1 MNTYRDRGVTC
12 TSSDLLERGGGG
24 GPGSLLA
31 QHATFHLTLNGHP
44 APSSD
49 PATQSRVSVPKM
61 GVRARIAEW
70 PPRHAQSR
78 ESLLENGQGANHHGD
93 DPSTTTSS
101 ASFPIS
107 EVGLVRGGVA
117 RLPRRRTKDVEFRGG
132 YGGGR
137 GSPVGL
143 RAFPPLRQRS
153 NSEVTLSEQDENEV
167 EGRGGANLFREYGST
182 SSIDVQGIPE
192 QSFFDML
199 SQFHQERPD
208 QRSTAPVHLG
218 ELLYTNSPPS
228 APLPTGHSPIPTPR
242 GEDGGMGRSE
252 NRVRK
257 KSGGTDS
264 SLGTSSLFR
273 KLRSSSRGELDRG
286 EAGEDG
292 GGRNSTD
299 TPYKPWV
306 CPKSFVHYDAQSI
319 LFDLHEAAAQRAY
332 VSQRRNT
339 ATGASAASVSLAV
352 SRSSAL
358 SGLDATYSSV
368 EDLTLGLDPSAPT
381 PSLGVDPLDGP
392 PGGPTSSLLLLSCP
406 HFRNETGGHG
416 ERNVSFL
423 SSSAERGGEGG
434 AGDLARGSLRRSN
447 ASVSVVEVPIE
458 QQVTRIDRL
467 KLYSIE
473 HVDLG
478 ARYYRD
484 YFHGKEHSN
493 YFGTDDKLGP
503 VAVSIRREKLDDTK
517 DLKDQYQYRIIART
531 SELVTLRGSILEDAV
546 ASTGRHGTVRG
557 LPLKEVLEQVVPE
570 LSVSCLRLALSTPK
584 VTEQL
589 LKLDEQGLSQK
600 HKVGV
605 LLCRAGQST
614 EEEMYNNEEAT
625 PAFSAFMDLLGEQ
638 VYLRGFTNYAAQL
651 DTKTD
656 STGTHSLY
664 TTYQG
669 YEVMFH
675 VSTMLPYMPNNPQ
688 QLLRKRHIGNDIVTI
703 IFQEPGALPFTP
715 QNIRS
720 HFQHVF
726 VIVRVHNPCSDGT
739 CYSVAVTRMK
749 DVPPFGPPIPSGVTF
764 RDPEAFR
771 NFLLAKV
778 INAESAAHKSEKF
791 HTMATRTRQEYLRD
805 LAENCVSSTPLD
817 SAGKLNNLIS
827 LASKK
832 RERARAR
839 EGAELGAAGA
849 VAWRVL
855 AQDFSGGGTEISCA
869 LGVSAE
875 YILLADCNTK
885 EVVFNCFCVDVIGW
899 TPERLALKIF
909 YGRGDHIAVRVPE
922 GFAQDIREVVQR
934 LKALTVGCETVDM
947 TLRRNGLGQLGFH
960 VRLDGTVAEVEEY
973 GFAWQAGLR
982 QGSRLVEICKVAAVT
997 LTHEQMIDLLR
1008 TSVTVKVVIIPPYE
1022 EGGPR
1027 RGCTEEYE
1035 MKTMEQKPEPEPV
1048 AAGYRPSPRP
1058 PDWRWDSTAGPPGLH
1073 SAPTLSAG
1081 PLWAPTTPTPLTQ
1094 GHGHAR
1100 PIQGAPAPLQQELK
1114 PRFTHDEH
1122 TSPACRR
1129 PVSFPENHYCL
1140 SPAGG
1145 DRVLPYRNPSA
1156 SFSSPSGLGGMVA
1169 LGGPVL
1175 SGTFIR
1181 YKPSPDRYGSAQR
1194 PLLAYEPH
1202 LSLDITSSGESSSGF
1217 TSQDSTME
1225 RCKTEPLWH
1234 VPASSSRGPGGGGQ
1248 RRPTRQDIPGKDS
1261 PNRHSKGE
1269 TQYSS
1274 HSSSNTLSSNA
1285 SSSHSDERWFDG
1297 AGGERGGPGISGGC
1311 LGDLAEP
1318 DPDPLSKGGSS
1329 DSGIDAPTLYNT
1341 KPGGRHGNQSSQS
1354 QKPLHCSAT
1363 YNSGLQD
1370 VSGVRGNGVE
1380 GRRLESSPVL
1390 PANQNKG
1397 YRTRTFPP
1405 PGSNVEKPDS
1415 FKPRACYTPQ
1425 GYKTPAAEKSRPVRA
1440 ATVTPNSALLSSTP
1454 LSSSAPKAL
1463 YSKSR
1468 LGAWQPDDNAP
1479 SRSNTPTTYSSD
1491 SNSSSKKQVDVNSK
1505 NVFGQPRLR
1514 ASLRDL
1520 RSPRRSHKSTV
1531 EDDLKKLIIMDNPG
1545 EMPQR
1550 DTSPRHTLQRTFSDE
1565 SLCSGRR
1572 DASYANS
1579 APLFD
1584 QGTPSDLLF
1593 TCTLPTRRHAHSA
1606 NHMPNK
1612 KVPLSASELSLTEVR
1627 DKVPPLR
1634 RLDPGLMPLPDTAC
1648 GLEWASLVNAAKAYE
1663 VQRAVSL
1670 FSLSEPQVGVPDMRP
1685 IKSPIQFQTPQ
1696 TPRTTPTFGGDEV
1709 PNALSGR
1716 LYSLEVML
1724 KQLNTD
1730 LEKEKKDKVHL
1741 LAEMANLRQNNQ
1753 RLQEESH
1760 SASEQLRKFSM
1771 LFTDTPQRK

>member
-1 MNTYRDRGVTC
+1 
-12 TSSDLLERGGGG
+12 
-24 GPGSLLA
+24 
-31 QHATFHLTLNGHP
+31 
-44 APSSD
+44 
-49 PATQSRVSVPKM
+49 
-61 GVRARIAEW
+61 
-70 PPRHAQSR
+70 
-78 ESLLENGQGANHHGD
+78 
-93 DPSTTTSS
+93 
-101 ASFPIS
+101 
-107 EVGLVRGGVA
+107 
-117 RLPRRRTKDVEFRGG
+117 
-132 YGGGR
+132 
-137 GSPVGL
+137 
-143 RAFPPLRQRS
+143 PPLR
-153 NSEVTLSEQDENEV
+153 L
-167 EGRGGANLFREYGST
+167 
-182 SSIDVQGIPE
+182 
-192 QSFFDML
+192 
-199 SQFHQERPD
+199 
-208 QRSTAPVHLG
+208 
-218 ELLYTNSPPS
+218 
-228 APLPTGHSPIPTPR
+228 
-242 GEDGGMGRSE
+242 
-252 NRVRK
+252 
-257 KSGGTDS
+257 
-264 SLGTSSLFR
+264 
-273 KLRSSSRGELDRG
+273 
-286 EAGEDG
+286 
-292 GGRNSTD
+292 
-299 TPYKPWV
+299 
-306 CPKSFVHYDAQSI
+306 
-319 LFDLHEAAAQRAY
+319 
-332 VSQRRNT
+332 
-339 ATGASAASVSLAV
+339 
-352 SRSSAL
+352 
-358 SGLDATYSSV
+358 
-368 EDLTLGLDPSAPT
+368 
-381 PSLGVDPLDGP
+381 
-392 PGGPTSSLLLLSCP
+392 
-406 HFRNETGGHG
+406 
-416 ERNVSFL
+416 RNVS
-423 SSSAERGGEGG
+423 SVG
-434 AGDLARGSLRRSN
+434 A
-447 ASVSVVEVPIE
+447 
-458 QQVTRIDRL
+458 TRQKCVM
-467 KLYSIE
+467 KLY
-473 HVDLG
+473 
-478 ARYYRD
+478 R
-484 YFHGKEHSN
+484 
-493 YFGTDDKLGP
+493 
-503 VAVSIRREKLDDTK
+503 
-517 DLKDQYQYRIIART
+517 
-531 SELVTLRGSILEDAV
+531 
-546 ASTGRHGTVRG
+546 
-557 LPLKEVLEQVVPE
+557 
-570 LSVSCLRLALSTPK
+570 
-584 VTEQL
+584 
-589 LKLDEQGLSQK
+589 
-600 HKVGV
+600 
-605 LLCRAGQST
+605 LLC
-614 EEEMYNNEEAT
+614 NI
-625 PAFSAFMDLLGEQ
+625 FSLQ
-638 VYLRGFTNYAAQL
+638 KY
-651 DTKTD
+651 
-656 STGTHSLY
+656 
-664 TTYQG
+664 
-669 YEVMFH
+669 
-675 VSTMLPYMPNNPQ
+675 
-688 QLLRKRHIGNDIVTI
+688 I
-703 IFQEPGALPFTP
+703 
-715 QNIRS
+715 QN
-720 HFQHVF
+720 Q
-726 VIVRVHNPCSDGT
+726 
-739 CYSVAVTRMK
+739 
-749 DVPPFGPPIPSGVTF
+749 
-764 RDPEAFR
+764 
-771 NFLLAKV
+771 
-778 INAESAAHKSEKF
+778 
-791 HTMATRTRQEYLRD
+791 
-805 LAENCVSSTPLD
+805 
-817 SAGKLNNLIS
+817 
-827 LASKK
+827 
-832 RERARAR
+832 
-839 EGAELGAAGA
+839 
-849 VAWRVL
+849 
-855 AQDFSGGGTEISCA
+855 
-869 LGVSAE
+869 
-875 YILLADCNTK
+875 
-885 EVVFNCFCVDVIGW
+885 
-899 TPERLALKIF
+899 
-909 YGRGDHIAVRVPE
+909 
-922 GFAQDIREVVQR
+922 
-934 LKALTVGCETVDM
+934 
-947 TLRRNGLGQLGFH
+947 
-960 VRLDGTVAEVEEY
+960 
-973 GFAWQAGLR
+973 
-982 QGSRLVEICKVAAVT
+982 
-997 LTHEQMIDLLR
+997 
-1008 TSVTVKVVIIPPYE
+1008 
-1022 EGGPR
+1022 
-1027 RGCTEEYE
+1027 
-1035 MKTMEQKPEPEPV
+1035 
-1048 AAGYRPSPRP
+1048 
-1058 PDWRWDSTAGPPGLH
+1058 
-1073 SAPTLSAG
+1073 
-1081 PLWAPTTPTPLTQ
+1081 
-1094 GHGHAR
+1094 
-1100 PIQGAPAPLQQELK
+1100 
-1114 PRFTHDEH
+1114 
-1122 TSPACRR
+1122 
-1129 PVSFPENHYCL
+1129 PVSFPENYYCL

-1248 RRPTRQDIPGKDS
+1248 RRPTRQDVPGKDS

-1285 SSSHSDERWFDG
+1285 SSSHSDER
-1297 AGGERGGPGISGGC
+1297 
-1311 LGDLAEP
+1311 DLAEP

-1468 LGAWQPDDNAP
+1468 LG
-1479 SRSNTPTTYSSD
+1479 
-1491 SNSSSKKQVDVNSK
+1491 VDVNSK

>member
-12 TSSDLLERGGGG
+12 TTSDLLERGGGG
-24 GPGSLLA
+24 GPGSLLT
-31 QHATFHLTLNGHP
+31 QHAAFHLTHNGHTGP
-44 APSSD
+44 FSD
-49 PATQSRVSVPKM
+49 QATQSRVSVPKM

-78 ESLLENGQGANHHGD
+78 ESLLENGQGGNHHGD
-93 DPSTTTSS
+93 DPSTMT

-132 YGGGR
+132 YGGER
-137 GSPVGL
+137 GSPAGL

-182 SSIDVQGIPE
+182 SSIDVQGVPE

-208 QRSTAPVHLG
+208 QRSTAPGRLG
-218 ELLYTNSPPS
+218 ELLYTPNSPPS
-228 APLPTGHSPIPTPR
+228 APLPTGHSPTPTSR

-257 KSGGTDS
+257 KSGGTES

-286 EAGEDG
+286 DAWEDG

-299 TPYKPWV
+299 TPFKPWV

-319 LFDLHEAAAQRAY
+319 LFDLNEAAAQRAY
-332 VSQRRNT
+332 VAKRRNT

-352 SRSSAL
+352 SRSSTL

-368 EDLTLGLDPSAPT
+368 EDLMLGLDPSAP
-381 PSLGVDPLDGP
+381 
-392 PGGPTSSLLLLSCP
+392 LLLSCP

-423 SSSAERGGEGG
+423 SSSAERGGDGG
-434 AGDLARGSLRRSN
+434 AGDMARGSLRRSN

-458 QQVTRIDRL
+458 QQVTRMDRL

-493 YFGTDDKLGP
+493 YFGTDEKLGP

-546 ASTGRHGTVRG
+546 TSTGRHGTVRG

-625 PAFSAFMDLLGEQ
+625 PAFSAFMDQLGEQ
-638 VYLRGFTNYAAQL
+638 VCLRGFTNYAAQL

-715 QNIRS
+715 QNVRS

-726 VIVRVHNPCSDGT
+726 VIVRVHNPCSDDT
-739 CYSVAVTRMK
+739 CYSVAVTRMN
-749 DVPPFGPPIPSGVTF
+749 DVPSFGPPIPSAVSF

-805 LAENCVSSTPLD
+805 LAQNCVSTTPLD

-839 EGAELGAAGA
+839 DGAELGAAGA

-855 AQDFSGGGTEISCA
+855 AQDFSGGATEISCA

-885 EVVFNCFCVDVIGW
+885 EVVFNCFCADVIGW

-960 VRLDGTVAEVEEY
+960 VSLDGTVAEVEEY

-997 LTHEQMIDLLR
+997 LTHDTDSPFPL
-1008 TSVTVKVVIIPPYE
+1008 SVY
-1022 EGGPR
+1022 

-1035 MKTMEQKPEPEPV
+1035 MKTMEQKPESEPV
-1048 AAGYRPSPRP
+1048 AAGYRPSPRTP
-1058 PDWRWDSTAGPPGLH
+1058 VLRWDSPPCPPGLH
-1073 SAPTLSAG
+1073 SAPTPQRWTPMGPPPPQSRSHKAMVMPIPYRETQHLSN
-1081 PLWAPTTPTPLTQ
+1081 
-1094 GHGHAR
+1094 
-1100 PIQGAPAPLQQELK
+1100 K
-1114 PRFTHDEH
+1114 
-1122 TSPACRR
+1122 R
-1129 PVSFPENHYCL
+1129 PVSFPENHYSL

-1156 SFSSPSGLGGMVA
+1156 SFSSPSGLG
-1169 LGGPVL
+1169 
-1175 SGTFIR
+1175 
-1181 YKPSPDRYGSAQR
+1181 AQR

-1217 TSQDSTME
+1217 TSQESTME

-1234 VPASSSRGPGGGGQ
+1234 VPASSSRGPGRGGGQ
-1248 RRPTRQDIPGKDS
+1248 KKPTRQDVPGKDS

-1285 SSSHSDERWFDG
+1285 SSSHSDER
-1297 AGGERGGPGISGGC
+1297 
-1311 LGDLAEP
+1311 DLAEP
-1318 DPDPLSKGGSS
+1318 DPDPLTKGGSS

-1341 KPGGRHGNQSSQS
+1341 KPGACHGNQSSQS

-1363 YNSGLQD
+1363 YNSGLQEL
-1370 VSGVRGNGVE
+1370 SEARGNVVE
-1380 GRRLESSPVL
+1380 GRRLQSSPVL

-1397 YRTRTFPP
+1397 YRTCTFP

-1415 FKPRACYTPQ
+1415 LKPRDRFMDLSVCLCCHRACYTPQ

-1463 YSKSR
+1463 CSKNR
-1468 LGAWQPDDNAP
+1468 LGPWQPDDNAP
-1479 SRSNTPTTYSSD
+1479 SPSNIPTTYCSD
-1491 SNSSSKKQVDVNSK
+1491 SNSSKKQVDVNSK

-1531 EDDLKKLIIMDNPG
+1531 EDDLKKLIIMDSPG

-1550 DTSPRHTLQRTFSDE
+1550 DMSPRRTLQRTFSDE

-1606 NHMPNK
+1606 SHMPNK
-1612 KVPLSASELSLTEVR
+1612 MGEWGHMPMSASELSLKEVR

-1634 RLDPGLMPLPDTAC
+1634 RLDPGLIPLPDTAC

-1670 FSLSEPQVGVPDMRP
+1670 FSLTEPQVGVPDIRP
-1685 IKSPIQFQTPQ
+1685 IISPVQFQTPQ
-1696 TPRTTPTFGGDEV
+1696 TPRTTPTF
-1709 PNALSGR
+1709 
-1716 LYSLEVML
+1716 M
-1724 KQLNTD
+1724 
-1730 LEKEKKDKVHL
+1730 HL

-1760 SASEQLRKFSM
+1760 SASEQLRKFSL
-1771 LFTDTPQRK
+1771 LFTDPPQRK

>member
-24 GPGSLLA
+24 GPGSLLT
-31 QHATFHLTLNGHP
+31 QHAAFHLTLNGHP
-44 APSSD
+44 APFD

-78 ESLLENGQGANHHGD
+78 ESLLENGQGGNHHGD

-101 ASFPIS
+101 TSFPIS

-132 YGGGR
+132 YGGER

-208 QRSTAPVHLG
+208 QRSTAPVRLG
-218 ELLYTNSPPS
+218 ELLYFNSPPS
-228 APLPTGHSPIPTPR
+228 APLPTGHSPTPTPR
-242 GEDGGMGRSE
+242 GEDGGVGRSE

-319 LFDLHEAAAQRAY
+319 LFDLHEAAAQRVY

-352 SRSSAL
+352 SRSSTL

-381 PSLGVDPLDGP
+381 PSLGVDPLDAP
-392 PGGPTSSLLLLSCP
+392 PGGPTTSLLLLSCP

-423 SSSAERGGEGG
+423 SSSAERGGDGG
-434 AGDLARGSLRRSN
+434 AGDTARGSLRRSN

-458 QQVTRIDRL
+458 QQVTRMDRL

-493 YFGTDDKLGP
+493 YFGTDEKLGP

-638 VYLRGFTNYAAQL
+638 VCLRGFTNYAAQL

-749 DVPPFGPPIPSGVTF
+749 DVPPFGPPIPSGMTF

-899 TPERLALKIF
+899 TPERLVLKIF

-1035 MKTMEQKPEPEPV
+1035 MKTMEQKPESEPV

-1058 PDWRWDSTAGPPGLH
+1058 PDWRWDSPPGPPGLH
-1073 SAPTLSAG
+1073 SF
-1081 PLWAPTTPTPLTQ
+1081 PTPQRWTPMGPPPPQ
-1094 GHGHAR
+1094 
-1100 PIQGAPAPLQQELK
+1100 
-1114 PRFTHDEH
+1114 PRSHKAMVMPVPYREPQH
-1122 TSPACRR
+1122 LSNKR

-1234 VPASSSRGPGGGGQ
+1234 VPASSSRGPGGGGGQ
-1248 RRPTRQDIPGKDS
+1248 RRPTRQDVPGKDS

-1297 AGGERGGPGISGGC
+1297 AGGERGGPGGSGGC

-1491 SNSSSKKQVDVNSK
+1491 TNSSKKQVDVNSK

-1606 NHMPNK
+1606 NHVPNK

-1663 VQRAVSL
+1663 GELQRAVSL
-1670 FSLSEPQVGVPDMRP
+1670 FSLSEPPDMRP
-1685 IKSPIQFQTPQ
+1685 INSPIQFQTPQ
-1696 TPRTTPTFGGDEV
+1696 TPRTTPTFSGDEV

-1771 LFTDTPQRK
+1771 LFADTPQRK